1 MNATTLRLSAPVFE
15 DPSLV
20 DARAPRFNQAV
31 VALVSIAALLTGA
44 WPLFG
49 LLAMQLAVS
58 VTLGRQYCLPCVF
71 YFRVVRP
78 RVGSGPLEDARAPR
92 FANAVGALCLGAA
105 TVAYAVGAQW
115 VGFALGALVATLA
128 TLAVTTGLCVGC
140 ELYRLLARVRG
151 VRRGVIAQ
159 VDLEL
164 LGQAVRE
171 GSVVLFTHP
180 LCSDC
185 VALGERLEREQRHVV
200 KVDVSKH
207 RALAKKYGVAVVPL
221 AVVVAAD
228 GRVLGPVKV

>member
-1 MNATTLRLSAPVFE
+1 MNATPLSLSAPLLE
-15 DPSLV
+15 ASTLV

-31 VALVSIAALLTGA
+31 VAVVSVGALLTGA

-58 VTLGRQYCLPCVF
+58 VTLGRRYCLPCVF

-78 RVGSGPLEDARAPR
+78 RVGPGPLEDARAPR
-92 FANAVGALCLGAA
+92 FANVVGALFLGAA
-105 TVAYAVGAQW
+105 TAAFAVGAER
-115 VGFALGALVATLA
+115 VGNALGALVATLA

-140 ELYRLLARVRG
+140 ELYRLLARLRG
-151 VRRGVIAQ
+151 VRSGVIAQ
-159 VDLEL
+159 VDLQP
-164 LGQAVRE
+164 LGQSLRE

-185 VALGERLEREQRHVV
+185 LALGERLEREQRHVV
-200 KVDVSKH
+200 EVDVSKH

-228 GRVLGPVKV
+228 GRVLGAVKA